1 LITPLLTRGLITRA
15 KDFSKL
21 TKRED
26 KHMNLRVSLGFAR
39 VPDTELDNFAQGIV
53 DVMTGNAAYPAPPVT
68 MANLQTAKDD
78 FTAKIAAAQSG
89 GPPDTAAKN
98 NSRQTLLGSL
108 RQLAGYVQINCNNDM
123 ATLLGPGFEAMSTN
137 RASTPLERPQGLGIK
152 NGASGHL
159 VALVSPV
166 KNTSMYEGRIKGPTG
181 DWMPSVFSGD
191 SQHITFDGLMP
202 GTNYT
207 VQVRALGG
215 STGQSD
221 WSDPSSHMAM

>member
-1 LITPLLTRGLITRA
+1 
-15 KDFSKL
+15 
-21 TKRED
+21 
-26 KHMNLRVSLGFAR
+26 MNLRVSLGFAR
-39 VPDTELDNFAQGIV
+39 VPDTELDNFAQSII
-53 DVMTGNAAYPAPPVT
+53 DAMTGNAAYPAPPVT
-68 MANLQTAKDD
+68 MANLQTAKND

-98 NSRQTLLGSL
+98 NSRQMLLGLL

-123 ATLLGPGFEAMSTN
+123 AVLLGSGFQAMSTN
-137 RASTPLERPQGLGIK
+137 RAQSPLDQPQSLVIK
-152 NGASGHL
+152 NGASGQL
-159 VALVSPV
+159 VASVTPV

-181 DWMPSVFSGD
+181 DWLPSVFTGD
-191 SQHITFDGLMP
+191 SQHITFDGLTP